1 MENIRTLQDKILEEH
16 AIESALRRIHEAED
30 EVRVKRDDSYKNKIS
45 DLEAQIAIL
54 RQRNEIL
61 EEKFSILKMLINID

>member
-45 DLEAQIAIL
+45 DLETQIAIL